1 MKVKVSKDYPFNS
14 FLEEMD
20 YKRLMRWGEDFT
32 RAPRMNYTWEEKD
45 VTIDELHEMI
55 GKGYAIRINC

>member
-20 YKRLMRWGEDFT
+20 YKRLMRRGEDFT